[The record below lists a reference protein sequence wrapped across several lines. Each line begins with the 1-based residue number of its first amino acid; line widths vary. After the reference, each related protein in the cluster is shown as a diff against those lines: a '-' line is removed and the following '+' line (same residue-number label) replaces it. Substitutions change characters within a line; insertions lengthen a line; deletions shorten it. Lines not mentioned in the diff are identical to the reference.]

1 MRTFNTSL
9 GLRVLGFAALLAV
22 SASAQTPNLA
32 SESVS
37 EKLSG
42 RLSALSKKALAGD
55 TKAQLRM
62 GLAFEFGQDVDKS
75 LDKAMYWYQ
84 LAADK
89 GDPVAQTDLGYLYEI
104 GGAGPKDPEKAAKWY
119 LRAAVSGFARA
130 KFNLGVLYLEG
141 AGVQRSDEEA
151 AHWIGE
157 AADDGCPSAL
167 LALSY
172 LYLNG
177 KGVQP
182 DAQKALELSRKA
194 SNAKNDAKTCMTLSP
209 RPLGTAIVTA
219 RSPRDKPS
227 L

>member
-1 MRTFNTSL
+1 MRTFKVGL
-9 GLRVLGFAALLAV
+9 GLRVLGFAALLSV
-22 SASAQTPNLA
+22 SASAQTSTSQHVPD
-32 SESVS
+32 
-37 EKLSG
+37 KLNG
-42 RLSALSKKALAGD
+42 KLSALSKKALSGD

-62 GLAFEFGQDVDKS
+62 GLAFEFGQGVDKS

-89 GDPVAQTDLGYLYEI
+89 GDPVAQTDLGYLYET
-104 GGAGPKDPEKAAKWY
+104 GSTSPKDPEKAAKWY
-119 LRAAVSGFARA
+119 LRAAVSGFTRA

-151 AHWIGE
+151 VHWIGE

-172 LYLNG
+172 LYASG
-177 KGVQP
+177 KGVP
-182 DAQKALELSRKA
+182 TDPQKALELSRKA
-194 SNAKNDAKTCMTLSP
+194 ANAKQNDAAKTCMTVTP

-219 RSPRDKPS
+219 PSTTDKPS